1 MRGRADALPTF
12 VVRRPVV
19 DRRARLTASVV
30 VLFGLLFVGLGLALR
45 QSEGTAVDL
54 TATRAVQG
62 IDHQLVVGLMVG
74 ISSLGYLPW
83 SWLALG
89 CAVTVLLVCGLYRE
103 VPFVIA
109 TEGAGMMVASI
120 KLLVERPRPGAET
133 VRVMSELLDYSYPS
147 GHVVSYV
154 SLYGFLFFLVYVL
167 VERSWQR
174 TAVLSVLA
182 LLVGLVGV
190 SRIYL
195 GHHWASDVVGGYA
208 LGTAYLLVLIEAYR
222 LLAIRP
228 GSIEY
233 ATTSLPLMR
242 GAIRDG
248 H

>member
-1 MRGRADALPTF
+1 MRGRAGAVPPF
-12 VVRRPVV
+12 VVRLPVV
-19 DRRARLTASVV
+19 DRRARLTASFV
-30 VLFGLLFVGLGLALR
+30 VLVGLLFVGLALALR
-45 QSEGTAVDL
+45 QAQGTAVDL
-54 TATRAVQG
+54 AVTRAVQG

-74 ISSLGYLPW
+74 VSSLGYPPW

-89 CAVTVLLVCGLYRE
+89 CAVAALVVCRLYRE

-120 KLLVERPRPGAET
+120 KLMVERPRPGTDT

-167 VERSWQR
+167 VKRSWQR

-222 LLAIRP
+222 LLVIQP
-228 GSIEY
+228 GSTAHAPRSEQR
-233 ATTSLPLMR
+233 ARR
-242 GAIRDG
+242 GVGDG
-248 H
+248 R